1 MPLVSE
7 KVISGY
13 DRDTC
18 LWMAFVKS
26 IASSTGYLRLGSNN
40 RHWYEQARRDVN
52 KWISYLT
59 DDEIVDEIS
68 RLSSKPCVS
77 KLPLHIEE
85 QDERLKRMRLRALNN
100 ACKNR
105 GISC

>member
-1 MPLVSE
+1 MSLAPG
-7 KVISGY
+7 KVFSGY
-13 DRDTC
+13 DRNTC
-18 LWMAFVKS
+18 LWIMFVKS
-26 IASSTGYLRLGSNN
+26 ITSSAEYLRLGSNGE
-40 RHWYEQARRDVN
+40 HWYEQVRRDVK

-59 DDEIVDEIS
+59 DDEIVDEIN

-100 ACKNR
+100 ECKKR